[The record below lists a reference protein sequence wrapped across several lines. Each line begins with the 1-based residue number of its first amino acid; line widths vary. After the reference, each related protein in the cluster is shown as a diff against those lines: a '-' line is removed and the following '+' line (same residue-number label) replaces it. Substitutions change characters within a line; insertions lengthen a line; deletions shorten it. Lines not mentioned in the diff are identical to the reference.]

1 MSTVETFY
9 FHSVMLI
16 KNLMQFLQD
25 EEKEEMKEV
34 QEMKRIHQRFSKKR
48 QMEREA
54 RAHRRQQEYEKFFGT
69 TPKTDSMENN
79 NL

>member
-1 MSTVETFY
+1 
-9 FHSVMLI
+9 
-16 KNLMQFLQD
+16 
-25 EEKEEMKEV
+25 MKEV

-54 RAHRRQQEYEKFFGT
+54 RARRRQQEYEKFFGT
-69 TPKTDSMENN
+69 APKTDSTEQH

>member
-1 MSTVETFY
+1 
-9 FHSVMLI
+9 
-16 KNLMQFLQD
+16 MQFLQD

-48 QMEREA
+48 QMEREL
-54 RAHRRQQEYEKFFGT
+54 RAQRRRQEYEKFFGT
-69 TPKTDSMENN
+69 MPKTDSMENN

>member
-1 MSTVETFY
+1 MCSICICVR
-9 FHSVMLI
+9 
-16 KNLMQFLQD
+16 LQD

-69 TPKTDSMENN
+69 APKPDSTEQS
-79 NL
+79 NLWIGFLLIAIN